1 MNNGPVRENE
11 LSSRMQTTN
20 GKSRHFG
27 KHKKLSKKNFISI
40 AIAVI
45 VLAAV
50 TTGGYLFYQSSV
62 TSYIEGDKYQAVF
75 LTNGQVYFGKLT
87 KLSGEYF
94 KLSKIF
100 YLQTQTTST
109 TDTVQAVAEASA
121 DNVQLIKLGSEIHGP
136 EDEMVISKS
145 QILFFENTKK
155 DGQVTSAIVK
165 YYNQK
170 K

>member
-1 MNNGPVRENE
+1 MNNVPVHEND
-11 LSSRMQTTN
+11 LSSRAKMPN
-20 GKSRHFG
+20 EKARHLG
-27 KHKKLSKKNFISI
+27 KHKKISFKKFICI
-40 AIAVI
+40 AATIVI
-45 VLAAV
+45 LAAA
-50 TTGGYLFYQSSV
+50 TTGGYLFYKSSV
-62 TSYIEGDKYQAVF
+62 TSYIETDKYQAVF

-109 TDTVQAVAEASA
+109 TSTVQAVAEASA

-155 DGQVTSAIVK
+155 SGQVTAAIDK
-165 YYNQK
+165 YYSQNK
-170 K
+170 